1 MVIIGLL
8 LHGVVGYVYLTS
20 GLGLPGQL
28 LIPLWVSWLVLLVL
42 AVVNTRRPWLV
53 LAVPFI
59 AVAVLLAVGYVG
71 CSFVR
76 CGA

>member
-20 GLGLPGQL
+20 GLVLPGQL